1 MQISF
6 PVLPEAENPARF
18 ALLRA
23 WLRWCDRSH
32 KCNDHHVE
40 SNTELPTRLLCVGGP
55 KDPGNVLR
63 LYRPNENDRMKYVA
77 LSHCWGIP
85 TKEEKLKFC
94 TTDDNIE
101 SRLRMFSLSE
111 LPKTFRDAIQ
121 VTRELG
127 VQYLRIDSLC
137 TI

>member
-1 MQISF
+1 MQTSRSASQSYPKRKILH
-6 PVLPEAENPARF
+6 VLHYF
-18 ALLRA
+18 A
-23 WLRWCDRSH
+23 H
-32 KCNDHHVE
+32 GFV
-40 SNTELPTRLLCVGGP
+40 ELPTRLLCVGGP